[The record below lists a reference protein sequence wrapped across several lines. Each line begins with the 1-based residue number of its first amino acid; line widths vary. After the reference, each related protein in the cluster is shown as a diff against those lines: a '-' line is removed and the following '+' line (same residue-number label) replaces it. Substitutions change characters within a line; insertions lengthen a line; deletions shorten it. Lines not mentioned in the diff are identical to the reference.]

1 MRPFKS
7 DFWKFWAGQSIS
19 MLGSSFLGALIGGFA
34 IERTKNVGLVYAAI
48 GILVFFIA
56 LAFSFSPL
64 GRAERLSK

>member
-1 MRPFKS
+1 
-7 DFWKFWAGQSIS
+7 